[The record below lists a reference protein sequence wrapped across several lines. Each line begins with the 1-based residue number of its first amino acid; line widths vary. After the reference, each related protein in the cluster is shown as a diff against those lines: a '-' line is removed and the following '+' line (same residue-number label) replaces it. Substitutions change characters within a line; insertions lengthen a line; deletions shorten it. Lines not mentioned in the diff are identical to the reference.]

1 MSRKEGVAGVGKS
14 PLYRSWCVYLFRA
27 NPGRQRT
34 MALSIFVQLLSCLG
48 EKAALLPA
56 ESRQKVMSRDQ
67 HYRILPA
74 SPQNTWV
81 LFCLYLNTW
90 FLFKLLIIIFFSS
103 HSLIFWDEN
112 FSGGLFSSLA
122 KTSLWINPKGVNCV
136 KMMLPMSL
144 VSTSAQD
151 IACKTK
157 ILLQL
162 FFWLPRWNKA

>member
-1 MSRKEGVAGVGKS
+1 
-14 PLYRSWCVYLFRA
+14 
-27 NPGRQRT
+27 

-48 EKAALLPA
+48 VKAALLPA
-56 ESRQKVMSRDQ
+56 ESHQKVMSRDQ

-122 KTSLWINPKGVNCV
+122 KTSL
-136 KMMLPMSL
+136 
-144 VSTSAQD
+144 
-151 IACKTK
+151 
-157 ILLQL
+157 
-162 FFWLPRWNKA
+162 